1 MRIGILTGGGD
12 VPGLNPCIR
21 ALVYRAIDEG
31 HEVLG
36 IRRGWE
42 GLLHYNP
49 EYPACEAEYILP
61 LDKVNTRTIH
71 RTGGTILHTSRVNP
85 RNVRAKDVPEFL
97 RGSDF
102 DIRSTEK
109 SDYTWHVLKI
119 LETLG
124 IDILVPIGGDD
135 TLSYGARLFEENF
148 PIVAI
153 PKTMDNDV
161 FGTDYCIGFSTAI
174 TRTVNFIHQLR
185 STSGSHERLA
195 VIELFGRNCGES
207 CLISSYLAGVDRAI
221 ISEVPFDAQKLTDLL
236 VEDQGKNPSRYAIV
250 AISEG
255 AQFIEGE
262 IIESGE
268 EDAYGHKRLGG
279 IGMATAEAIKKIGE
293 YDIIFC
299 GRQEADWDAGQVGSG
314 VAEILGIPSVTAI
327 KKIEVSDGK
336 ATVER
341 VLADG
346 YETIEVPL
354 PMLVTV
360 SNEIGE
366 PRYATLKGIMAA
378 AKKQVTN
385 WSSADVTPAQARS
398 QMLKIYIPV
407 HEGECEFIEGET
419 AEEAGTNLAAKLREA
434 KLI

>member
-42 GLLHYNP
+42 GLLHYDPDN
-49 EYPACEAEYILP
+49 PACEAEYILP
-61 LDKVNTRTIH
+61 LNKVNTRTIH

-85 RNVRAKDVPEFL
+85 GKVRAKDVPEFL

-109 SDYTWHVLKI
+109 SDYTGHVLKI

-124 IDILVPIGGDD
+124 VDVLVPIGGDD
-135 TLSYGARLFEENF
+135 TLGYGARLYEENF

-195 VIELFGRNCGES
+195 VIELFGRNCGKS

-221 ISEVPFDAQKLTDLL
+221 ISEVPFDAHKLTSLL
-236 VEDQGKNPSRYAIV
+236 MEDQGKNPSRYALV

-279 IGMATAEAIKKIGE
+279 IGMATAEAIKKISGKTTLYQQLAYLMRSGAPE
-293 YDIIFC
+293 LAGLNGRVEFC
-299 GRQEADWDAGQVGSG
+299 QPGIRLDPRRKFWTDGRITGR
-314 VAEILGIPSVTAI
+314 EIYPCPW
-327 KKIEVSDGK
+327 KF
-336 ATVER
+336 
-341 VLADG
+341 
-346 YETIEVPL
+346 
-354 PMLVTV
+354 
-360 SNEIGE
+360 SN
-366 PRYATLKGIMAA
+366 
-378 AKKQVTN
+378 
-385 WSSADVTPAQARS
+385 ARS
-398 QMLKIYIPV
+398 
-407 HEGECEFIEGET
+407 
-419 AEEAGTNLAAKLREA
+419 EAGDC
-434 KLI
+434 